1 MNNLY
6 KYVQLQTIVLMTL
19 WSLQIMS
26 MYDLSSKFESFYND
40 CVVLSQ
46 TEQTNLYSKKDLNIQ
61 RLKDG
66 LKEYNKENN
75 TSYSIVETCVQG
87 SVAMSTVVQNEDGD
101 YDIDVAV
108 VFDKS
113 TLGDKGAQATR
124 NLVANALQRKTKQFN
139 SKPEIKTSC
148 VRIKYSDGYHIDF
161 AIYRRHYDSE
171 NNRWIYEHAGTT
183 WTEREIRGLTTWF
196 TEQNAASNGK
206 LRKVVRLSK
215 MFCKSR
221 DTWKNMP
228 SGLLQTVLCDE
239 KLQDS
244 YDRIDEMFY
253 YTMKEIVVRL
263 ETDVSVAAP
272 VDNGRDLTPRQID
285 TQRMTNWKNRLKS
298 KLEDL
303 NVLFKGDCTR
313 EDALQA
319 WYGFFNHDFWD
330 EQPSESSNYSQS
342 STLIIKSVRSFS
354 DTEQFIED
362 LYPVN
367 LSYSC
372 RMSCHVSGDGWR
384 PKLLSEFLSLLRC
397 YLPHNFEIRCVM
409 EYTNCPPPYKIFWKV
424 KNVGPEA
431 ERRNQLRGQI
441 EEKGK
446 SIVEHSRFFGNHYIE
461 CYIIKDG
468 VCVAKTRVDIP
479 IAR

>member
-1 MNNLY
+1 
-6 KYVQLQTIVLMTL
+6 
-19 WSLQIMS
+19 MS
-26 MYDLSSKFESFYND
+26 MYDLSSKFASFYND
-40 CVVLSQ
+40 SVVLSQ
-46 TEQTNLYSKKDLNIQ
+46 AKQTNLHSKKDLNIQ

-66 LKEYNKENN
+66 LKEYNEENN
-75 TSYSIVETCVQG
+75 TSYSIAETCVQG

-124 NLVANALQRKTKQFN
+124 NMVANALQRKTKQFN
-139 SKPEIKTSC
+139 AEPEVKTSC

-161 AIYRRHYDSE
+161 AIYRRHYDTE
-171 NNRWIYEHAGTT
+171 NKRWIYEHAGTT
-183 WTEREIRGLTTWF
+183 WTERELKDLTKWF
-196 TEQNAASNGK
+196 TEQNKASNGK

-244 YDRIDEMFY
+244 YDRIDELFY

-285 TQRMTNWKNRLKS
+285 TQKMTNWKNRLKS

-303 NVLFKGDCTR
+303 DVLFKGDCTK

-319 WYGFFNHDFWD
+319 WYGFFNHDFWN
-330 EQPSESSNYSQS
+330 EQLSESSNYSQF

-367 LSYSC
+367 LSYRCKISC
-372 RMSCHVSGDGWR
+372 YVSGDGWR
-384 PKLLSEFLSLLRC
+384 PKLLSEFLSLLRR

-441 EEKGK
+441 VEKGK
-446 SIVEHSRFFGNHYIE
+446 TLIEHSRFFGNHYIE
-461 CYIIKDG
+461 CYIIKNG
-468 VCVAKTRVDIP
+468 VCVAKSRIDIP
-479 IAR
+479 IGR

>member
-1 MNNLY
+1 
-6 KYVQLQTIVLMTL
+6 
-19 WSLQIMS
+19 MS
-26 MYDLSSKFESFYND
+26 MYDLSSKFASFYND
-40 CVVLSQ
+40 SVVLSQ
-46 TEQTNLYSKKDLNIQ
+46 AKQTNLHSKKDLNIQ

-66 LKEYNKENN
+66 LKEYNEENN
-75 TSYSIVETCVQG
+75 TSYSVAETCVQG

-124 NLVANALQRKTKQFN
+124 NMVANALQRKTKQFN
-139 SKPEIKTSC
+139 AEPEVKTSC

-161 AIYRRHYDSE
+161 AIYRRHYDIE
-171 NNRWIYEHAGTT
+171 NKRWIYEHAGTT
-183 WTEREIRGLTTWF
+183 WTERELKDLTKWF
-196 TEQNAASNGK
+196 TEQNKASNGN

-244 YDRIDEMFY
+244 YDRIDELFY

-285 TQRMTNWKNRLKS
+285 TQKMTNWKNRLKS

-303 NVLFKGDCTR
+303 DVLFKSDCTK

-319 WYGFFNHDFWD
+319 WYGFFNHDFWN
-330 EQPSESSNYSQS
+330 EQLSESSNYSQF

-372 RMSCHVSGDGWR
+372 KVSCYVSGDGWR
-384 PKLLSEFLSLLRC
+384 PKLLSEFLSLLRR

-441 EEKGK
+441 VEKGK
-446 SIVEHSRFFGNHYIE
+446 TLVEHSRFFGNHYIE
-461 CYIIKDG
+461 CYIIKNG
-468 VCVAKTRVDIP
+468 VCVAKSRIDIP
-479 IAR
+479 IGR

>member
-1 MNNLY
+1 
-6 KYVQLQTIVLMTL
+6 
-19 WSLQIMS
+19 MS
-26 MYDLSSKFESFYND
+26 MYDLSSKFASFYND
-40 CVVLSQ
+40 SVVLSQ
-46 TEQTNLYSKKDLNIQ
+46 AKQTNLHSKKDLNIQ

-66 LKEYNKENN
+66 LKEYNEENN
-75 TSYSIVETCVQG
+75 TSYSIAETCVQG

-124 NLVANALQRKTKQFN
+124 NMVANALQRKTKQFN
-139 SKPEIKTSC
+139 AEPEVKTSC

-161 AIYRRHYDSE
+161 AIYRRHYDTE
-171 NNRWIYEHAGTT
+171 NKRWIYEHAGTT
-183 WTEREIRGLTTWF
+183 WTERELKDLTKWF
-196 TEQNAASNGK
+196 IEQNKASNGK

-244 YDRIDEMFY
+244 YDRIDELFY

-285 TQRMTNWKNRLKS
+285 TQKMTNWKNRLKS

-303 NVLFKGDCTR
+303 DVLFKDDCTK

-319 WYGFFNHDFWD
+319 WYGFFNHDFWN
-330 EQPSESSNYSQS
+330 EQLSESSNYSQF

-372 RMSCHVSGDGWR
+372 KISCYVSGDGWR
-384 PKLLSEFLSLLRC
+384 PKLLSEFLSLLRR

-441 EEKGK
+441 VEKGK
-446 SIVEHSRFFGNHYIE
+446 ILVEHSRFFGNHYIE
-461 CYIIKDG
+461 CYIIKNG
-468 VCVAKTRVDIP
+468 VCVAKSRIDIP
-479 IAR
+479 IGR

>member
-26 MYDLSSKFESFYND
+26 MYDLSSKFESFYNN

>member
-1 MNNLY
+1 
-6 KYVQLQTIVLMTL
+6 
-19 WSLQIMS
+19 MS
-26 MYDLSSKFESFYND
+26 MYDLSSKFASFYND
-40 CVVLSQ
+40 SVVLSQ
-46 TEQTNLYSKKDLNIQ
+46 AKQTNLHSKKDLNIQ

-66 LKEYNKENN
+66 LKEYNEENN
-75 TSYSIVETCVQG
+75 TFYSIAETCVQG

-124 NLVANALQRKTKQFN
+124 NMVANALQRKTKQFN
-139 SKPEIKTSC
+139 AEPEVKTSC

-161 AIYRRHYDSE
+161 AIYRRHYDTE
-171 NNRWIYEHAGTT
+171 NKRWIYEHAGTT
-183 WTEREIRGLTTWF
+183 WTERELKDLTKWF
-196 TEQNAASNGK
+196 TEQNKASNGK

-244 YDRIDEMFY
+244 YDRIDELFY

-272 VDNGRDLTPRQID
+272 VDNGRNLTPRQID
-285 TQRMTNWKNRLKS
+285 TQKMTNWKNRLKS

-303 NVLFKGDCTR
+303 DVLFKGDCTK

-319 WYGFFNHDFWD
+319 WYGFFNHDFWN
-330 EQPSESSNYSQS
+330 EQLSESSNYSQF
-342 STLIIKSVRSFS
+342 STLIINSVRSFS

-372 RMSCHVSGDGWR
+372 KISCYVSGDGWR
-384 PKLLSEFLSLLRC
+384 PKLLSEFLSLLRR

-441 EEKGK
+441 VEKGK
-446 SIVEHSRFFGNHYIE
+446 TLVEHSRFFGNHYIE
-461 CYIIKDG
+461 CYIIKNG
-468 VCVAKTRVDIP
+468 VCVAKSRIDIP
-479 IAR
+479 IGR

>member
-1 MNNLY
+1 
-6 KYVQLQTIVLMTL
+6 
-19 WSLQIMS
+19 MS
-26 MYDLSSKFESFYND
+26 MYDLSSKLASFYND
-40 CVVLSQ
+40 SVVLSQ
-46 TEQTNLYSKKDLNIQ
+46 AKQTNLHSKKDLNIQ

-66 LKEYNKENN
+66 LKEYNEENN
-75 TSYSIVETCVQG
+75 TFYSIAETCVQG

-124 NLVANALQRKTKQFN
+124 NMVANALQRKTKQFN
-139 SKPEIKTSC
+139 AEPEVKTSC

-161 AIYRRHYDSE
+161 AIYRRHYDTE
-171 NNRWIYEHAGTT
+171 NKRWIYEHAGTT
-183 WTEREIRGLTTWF
+183 WTERELKDLTKWF
-196 TEQNAASNGK
+196 TEQNKASNGK

-244 YDRIDEMFY
+244 YDRIDELFY

-272 VDNGRDLTPRQID
+272 VDNGRNLTPRQID
-285 TQRMTNWKNRLKS
+285 TQKMTNWKNRLKS

-303 NVLFKGDCTR
+303 DVLFKGDCTK

-319 WYGFFNHDFWD
+319 WYGFFNHDFWN
-330 EQPSESSNYSQS
+330 EQLSESSNYSQF

-372 RMSCHVSGDGWR
+372 KISCYVSGDGWR
-384 PKLLSEFLSLLRC
+384 PKLLSEFLSLLRR

-441 EEKGK
+441 VEKGK
-446 SIVEHSRFFGNHYIE
+446 TLVEHSRFFGNHYIE
-461 CYIIKDG
+461 CYIIKNG
-468 VCVAKTRVDIP
+468 VCVAKSRIDIP
-479 IAR
+479 IGR